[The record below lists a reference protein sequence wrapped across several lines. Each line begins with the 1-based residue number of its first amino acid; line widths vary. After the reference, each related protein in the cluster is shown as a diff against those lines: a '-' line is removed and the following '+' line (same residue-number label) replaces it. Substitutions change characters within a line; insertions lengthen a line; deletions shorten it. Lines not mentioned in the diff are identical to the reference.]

1 MRQVIFDFENIFSQ
15 EQFYLEVANEFHLP
29 NYFGNNLDALWD
41 CITGDIEL
49 PIDIKFINLSIEQME
64 EFNDFIILFEDA
76 VNELPEEISFE
87 YFIKDNF
94 LDEEIFDEEEE

>member
-1 MRQVIFDFENIFSQ
+1 
-15 EQFYLEVANEFHLP
+15 
-29 NYFGNNLDALWD
+29 
-41 CITGDIEL
+41 
-49 PIDIKFINLSIEQME
+49 ME